1 MFWRNSVIHGKY
13 LEGSWES
20 RQMLVCL
27 INVPSEEVASPV
39 RKLNEE
45 NYFEKKV
52 NVLIK

>member
-1 MFWRNSVIHGKY
+1 M
-13 LEGSWES
+13 EGGWES
-20 RQMLVCL
+20 RQMLVCI
-27 INVPSEEVASPV
+27 INVLSEEVVSPV